1 MFDANHYLYLCIIT
15 LLFKSFGINIIS
27 GVQAKKEHFKTYCFV
42 YKQRQSGL
50 FCYNIFV
57 NSIFHSLVIG
67 YLRGIL
73 IKTSLLKINCLLF
86 TIHNCT
92 NDSSNR
98 TSASNKVPL
107 NIKTN
112 YLINN

>member
-15 LLFKSFGINIIS
+15 LSFKSFGINIIS
-27 GVQAKKEHFKTYCFV
+27 GVQAKKEHFKTDCFV
-42 YKQRQSGL
+42 YKHDKRA
-50 FCYNIFV
+50 FFVIIFYV

-67 YLRGIL
+67 YLRGIP
-73 IKTSLLKINCLLF
+73 IKTSLLNISCLQ
-86 TIHNCT
+86 TIHYCT